1 LGREEEQQ
9 LLQAEVAQA
18 MIKVGDL
25 VKAREG
31 GDLDCLA
38 FEGEVGLV
46 LMSEETPGE
55 VTENGLLV
63 EWLRTPRALWENAG
77 DLEKLNG

>member
-1 LGREEEQQ
+1 
-9 LLQAEVAQA
+9 

-25 VKAREG
+25 VKARKG

-46 LMSEETPGE
+46 LEIEHYDIDELRDDG
-55 VTENGLLV
+55 VLV
-63 EWLRTPRALWENAG
+63 EWCGRPLALWENAQN
-77 DLEKLNG
+77 LEKHSERI

>member
-1 LGREEEQQ
+1 
-9 LLQAEVAQA
+9 

-46 LMSEETPGE
+46 LDIDNFDPDELS
-55 VTENGLLV
+55 ENGLLV
-63 EWLRTPRALWENAG
+63 EWCGRPVALWENKG
-77 DLEKLNG
+77 DLEKFDG

>member
-1 LGREEEQQ
+1 
-9 LLQAEVAQA
+9 

-38 FEGEVGLV
+38 FEGEIGLV
-46 LMSEETPGE
+46 LTIDNFDPDELSDDG
-55 VTENGLLV
+55 VLV
-63 EWLRTPRALWENAG
+63 EWCGRPLALWENAEN
-77 DLEKLNG
+77 LEKHNG